1 MKKETFAFDN
11 SISILFLL
19 QHKMIFIE
27 KKEEERVQRINIHT
41 HTHTH
46 PSREER
52 VGDEY

>member
-19 QHKMIFIE
+19 QHKMIFNE
-27 KKEEERVQRINIHT
+27 KKEEERVQRTYTHK

-52 VGDEY
+52 VGEEY